1 MYTRLDF
8 SIPVSDRWN
17 GVSQTFR
24 LKPLSAYI
32 IHVQIFPFFLLLSFG
47 RPSNTMF
54 QLTRAVPIIGDAEDV
69 IY

>member
-24 LKPLSAYI
+24 LKLLSAYVT
-32 IHVQIFPFFLLLSFG
+32 HVQIFPFFFSSF
-47 RPSNTMF
+47 
-54 QLTRAVPIIGDAEDV
+54 LW
-69 IY
+69 

>member
-24 LKPLSAYI
+24 LKPLSAYVT
-32 IHVQIFPFFLLLSFG
+32 HVQIFPFFLFFFPLVGLRTQSFNLHEQ
-47 RPSNTMF
+47 S
-54 QLTRAVPIIGDAEDV
+54 Q
-69 IY
+69 